1 MIDLMKI
8 KASEAERLAYVEGF
22 VGTAELFA
30 RIDDAQ
36 TLARETEQDLQNAN
50 DLIEALQL
58 EIDELR
64 AEQ

>member
-30 RIDDAQ
+30 RIARLEQHCADAA
-36 TLARETEQDLQNAN
+36 TALRKHDIDTALCI
-50 DLIEALQL
+50 LSEATQ
-58 EIDELR
+58 
-64 AEQ
+64 